1 MLSLNNANLG
11 ALPPNVSAPMYD
23 RAQRR
28 TGIVHVGVGHFHRS
42 HEAMYLDR
50 LMRNGDGA
58 DWAVCGVGVL
68 QSDSDGRDILREQDY
83 LYTLMVKEPD
93 GTRESTVIGSLNGYL
108 YAPDDPLRV
117 VQQIAHPDT
126 RIVSLTI
133 TEGGYAV
140 SDTTGKFLANTPAIQ
155 ADLRSET
162 PSQSVF
168 GLLFQAAQ
176 LRKQRGLGGVTI
188 MSCDNIQGNGAVAR
202 AAFLGFA
209 DAKDS
214 NLSNWMQREFTFPN
228 SMVDRVTPRT
238 TDLDSD
244 YIAQTY
250 GYRDRSPVTCEPF
263 HQWVLEDSFAAG
275 RPAFEDV
282 GVEVVHDVEPYE
294 LMKLRLANGTHQ
306 ALCYFGSLLGYTYVH
321 EALEDPDIRNLVI
334 RYIDQEAVPT
344 LQPIAG
350 TDLRQYGRTVV
361 DRFSNPSI
369 QDALTRICADTS
381 DRIPKFLLPVA
392 RERLAAGG
400 RVPTCAAVVAA
411 WARYAEGTDERG
423 QPINVVDRRRQ
434 ELMAAA
440 RRQRSVPTAFIENRS
455 VFGDIA
461 RSSAFVEDY
470 KRVLETIHVKG
481 VRAALRELPIAI

>member
-214 NLSNWMQREFTFPN
+214 NLCNWMQREFTFPN

-334 RYIDQEAVPT
+334 RYIDKEAVPT

-350 TDLRQYGRTVV
+350 TDPRQYGRTVV
-361 DRFSNPSI
+361 DRFSNPTI

-400 RVPTCAAVVAA
+400 RVPMCAAVVAA

-423 QPINVVDRRRQ
+423 QPINVVDRRRE

-440 RRQRSVPTAFIENRS
+440 RWQRSVPTAFIENRS

-461 RSSAFVEDY
+461 ASKAFVEDY
-470 KRVLETIHVKG
+470 TRVLENIQATG
-481 VRAALRELPIAI
+481 VRAALRDLPIG